1 MDQEEKLVNI
11 EIGVT
16 EVVPT
21 ALILA
26 LTRLLFL

>member
-16 EVVPT
+16 EVVPM

-26 LTRLLFL
+26 LTRLPFL

>member
-16 EVVPT
+16 EVVPM

-26 LTRLLFL
+26 LTHVLFL

>member
-16 EVVPT
+16 EVVPM

>member
-16 EVVPT
+16 EVVPM

-26 LTRLLFL
+26 LTHLPFL